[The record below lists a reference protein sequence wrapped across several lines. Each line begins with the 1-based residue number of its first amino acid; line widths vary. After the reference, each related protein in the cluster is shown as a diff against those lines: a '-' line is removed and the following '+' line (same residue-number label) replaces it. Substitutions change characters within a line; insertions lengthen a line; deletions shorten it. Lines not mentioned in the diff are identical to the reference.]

1 MSAIASKA
9 MFAVGRLVQSHA
21 TLVYTQTLKAAP
33 CFLFVRHRTTKHWN
47 PKWKKLRKEKV
58 MKVKLPNFNQKPEDM
73 TPEEQRS
80 MMRERGLERP
90 RVWNERPIYLS
101 CTGGI
106 FEPYVPPEGDGKFS
120 AISTTGAKQKV
131 EFVQKKGSSIMAVR
145 KMRNYEEELNL
156 KTFAEDAREIYI
168 KAHEALNVKNKLE
181 LRQLVTERAYPEML
195 HNTHNKTIHW
205 KFIQSLEPSRVV
217 QARCT
222 EVITKDNVFG
232 QLTVRFHTQ
241 QVLAVYDRFGRLLH
255 GSEFVTKDVIEY
267 IVFEKHLSNQYGI
280 WRLHDKIIPTWMPP
294 KEPSR
299 KTFVSKVGPIDPD
312 EVNAVQTSA

>member
-21 TLVYTQTLKAAP
+21 TPLYIPTLKAAP
-33 CFLFVRHRTTKHWN
+33 CLLFVRHRTTKHWN

-58 MKVKLPNFNQKPEDM
+58 MKIKLPKLNRNPDDI

-80 MMRERGLERP
+80 MMKERGLDKP

-101 CTGGI
+101 CTGAS

-120 AISTTGAKQKV
+120 TLSTAGAKQKV
-131 EFVQKKGSSIMAVR
+131 ELLQKKGSSYKAVR

-156 KTFAEDAREIYI
+156 KAFAETAREIYI
-168 KAHEALNVKNKLE
+168 KAHEALAVKNKVE
-181 LRQLVTERAYPEML
+181 LKQLVTERAYPEMMYNMQ
-195 HNTHNKTIHW
+195 HKTIHW
-205 KFIQSLEPSRVV
+205 KFIQSLEPCRVV

-222 EVITKDNVFG
+222 EIITKDNVFG

-241 QVLAVYDRFGRLLH
+241 QVLAVYDRFGRLMY
-255 GSEFVTKDVIEY
+255 GSEFIKKDVIEY
-267 IVFEKHLSNQYGI
+267 VVFEKHLSNQYGT
-280 WRLHDKIIPTWMPP
+280 WRIHDKIVPTWMPS
-294 KEPSR
+294 KEPGT
-299 KTFVSKVGPIDPD
+299 KTFVRKMDPLNLD
-312 EVNAVQTSA
+312 EVNAVEAPA